1 MSYLLLNRH
10 QWTRQPLLNHTV
22 HQADVP
28 GPHLSYASP
37 VFDTLLEKLNFKSCS
52 YHADITIIINY
63 VTQII
68 KLNSIKKHT
77 HLKSRCK

>member
-37 VFDTLLEKLNFKSCS
+37 VFATLRIQEKR
-52 YHADITIIINY
+52 AVATM
-63 VTQII
+63 QI
-68 KLNSIKKHT
+68 LQ
-77 HLKSRCK
+77 